1 VEGERQ
7 EAGRTVSTNSSQ
19 GISLADLSALYLL
32 SSVKGFGPQK
42 FKQLHENKL
51 KPTQILQD
59 PSILHFR
66 GKRGDTFREAI
77 SQLAATTAAG
87 DCESRAERQLEAAR
101 KYGGQIMTYDHLAYP
116 PNLYASNYPLPI
128 LYVRGGEETLK
139 HRPVVACVGSRKV
152 RPPYSELQSHF
163 ARVACRTGW
172 GVVSGFALGAD
183 TLGHRAALEEG
194 GITICVMPGGLDRPF
209 PPENKALWEQL
220 LDYPKAVFVSE
231 YAFGTRAAA
240 LTLRKRNKLIVAFSC
255 GVVIAQSSASGGA
268 MNAYRFALEDKKPV
282 ATFKADASSD
292 LSGNEL
298 IESMLDSQLVADQSR
313 VFALASSAE
322 EYQSWLRTLSC
333 SM

>member
-1 VEGERQ
+1 VEGEPQ
-7 EAGRTVSTNSSQ
+7 GAGQPLSTDSSR
-19 GISLADLSALYLL
+19 GIALADLSALYLL
-32 SSVKGFGPQK
+32 SSVRGFGPQK
-42 FKQLHENKL
+42 FKQLHESKL
-51 KPTQILQD
+51 TPSKVLHD
-59 PSILHFR
+59 PSLLPFG
-66 GKRGDTFREAI
+66 GKRGDTFREAV
-77 SQLAATTAAG
+77 SQLPATTAAR
-87 DCESRAERQLEAAR
+87 DCEARAERQLEAAR
-101 KYGGQIMTYDHLAYP
+101 KYGGQIMTYDHPAYP

-128 LYVRGGEETLK
+128 LYVRGGPEVLK

-152 RPPYSELQSHF
+152 RPPYSELQSQF
-163 ARVACRTGW
+163 ARVASRAGW

-183 TLGHRAALEEG
+183 TIGHRAAVEEG

-209 PPENKALWEQL
+209 PPENKSLWEQL

-298 IESMLDSQLVADQSR
+298 IESKLTSELVADRGR
-313 VFALASSAE
+313 VFPLTSSDE

-333 SM
+333 ST